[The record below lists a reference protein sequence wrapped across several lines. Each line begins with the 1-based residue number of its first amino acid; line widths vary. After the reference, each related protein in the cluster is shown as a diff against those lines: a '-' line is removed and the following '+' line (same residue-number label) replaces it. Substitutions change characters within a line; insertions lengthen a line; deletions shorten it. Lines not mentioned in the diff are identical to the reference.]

1 MLEFLEVFKYK
12 YLLSEL
18 VKRDIKIKYRRS
30 VLGMFWSV
38 LNPLFFIAITY
49 VVFSTI
55 FKSSIKN
62 FPLYA
67 MTGQLIFSFYVEST
81 SMAMSSII
89 GNGSLIKKVYIPKYV
104 FPLSRV
110 LSSFVNTG
118 FSLIALLIVI
128 VVTRADL
135 YWTYV
140 LIPIPFIFIFIFSMG
155 VSFILASLAVFFRDM
170 IHLYTVFTTMLMYLT
185 AIYYPI
191 EIIPQNLQKYF
202 LLNPVYRFISY
213 FREIILYGRVPSL
226 IETVICLG
234 ISIATLIIGIYV
246 FEKKENEFILFV

>member
-1 MLEFLEVFKYK
+1 MLEFFKIFSYK

-38 LNPLFFIAITY
+38 LNPLFFIGITY

-67 MTGQLIFSFYVEST
+67 MTGQLIFSFFVEST
-81 SMAMSSII
+81 SMAMTSII
-89 GNGSLIKKVYIPKYV
+89 GNGSLIKKVYIPKYI
-104 FPLSRV
+104 FPISRV

-128 VVTRADL
+128 IITKADI
-135 YWTYV
+135 YWTYI
-140 LIPIPFIFIFIFSMG
+140 LMPIPFIFIFIFSLG
-155 VSFILASLAVFFRDM
+155 ISLILSSLAVFFRDM
-170 IHLYTVFTTMLMYLT
+170 IHLYTVFTTMMMYLT
-185 AIYYPI
+185 AIYYPL
-191 EIIPQNLQKYF
+191 EIIPENIRGYF
-202 LLNPVYRFISY
+202 EYNPIYKFIKY
-213 FREIILYGRVPSL
+213 FREILLYGQIPSL
-226 IETVICLG
+226 LDTLTCFS
-234 ISIATLIIGIYV
+234 ISILTLIIGIYI
-246 FEKKENEFILFV
+246 FQKKENEFILYV